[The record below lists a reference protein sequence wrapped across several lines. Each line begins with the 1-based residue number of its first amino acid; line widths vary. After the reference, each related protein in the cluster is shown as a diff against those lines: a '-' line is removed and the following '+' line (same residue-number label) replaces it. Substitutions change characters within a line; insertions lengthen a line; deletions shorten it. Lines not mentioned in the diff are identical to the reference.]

1 MIVYRNHKDAVD
13 LLYASG
19 NSYIRHQIVDASY
32 AIELQDSESKELI
45 LQIYH
50 ENKETI
56 DFIVKV
62 GDSVLKEAFLLVVHE
77 KNWTREQFDPHF
89 KLPNFVENQLERRIW
104 T

>member
-1 MIVYRNHKDAVD
+1 M
-13 LLYASG
+13 LLE

-62 GDSVLKEAFLLVVHE
+62 GDSVLKEAFFIGCSRE
-77 KNWTREQFDPHF
+77 KLYKRT
-89 KLPNFVENQLERRIW
+89 I
-104 T
+104 